1 MTQEDRELLFK
12 DISARLP
19 YAVKVKIG
27 NNLYIVDGI
36 DIGLNDEGEWVPRVC
51 THGMT
56 AVEIEYCKPY
66 LFPMSSMTEEQEEE
80 LKKIYYS
87 FTGMF
92 HYTERIFDRIPFSK
106 MKYFPYQ
113 IEEFFN
119 KNHIDYRGLIPMGLA
134 NDATDK
140 NIY

>member
-1 MTQEDRELLFK
+1 MMQEEKELLFK

-19 YAVKVKIG
+19 YDVKVKIG
-27 NNLYIVDGI
+27 NNIYIVDGI

-51 THGMT
+51 THGMM

-66 LFPMSSMTEEQEEE
+66 LFPMSSMTEEQIKED
-80 LKKIYYS
+80 LTTKHKINLSSGKFMYLDS
-87 FTGMF
+87 
-92 HYTERIFDRIPFSK
+92 SK
-106 MKYFPYQ
+106 TV
-113 IEEFFN
+113 EFYN

>member
-12 DISARLP
+12 DLCARLP

-51 THGMT
+51 THGIT
-56 AVEIEYCKPY
+56 AVELVKMKEIEYCKPY
-66 LFPMSSMTEEQEEE
+66 LFPYSSMTEEQIKES
-80 LKKIYYS
+80 LTTKHKINLASGKFMYVDS
-87 FTGMF
+87 
-92 HYTERIFDRIPFSK
+92 SK
-106 MKYFPYQ
+106 TVDFYCKY
-113 IEEFFN
+113 
-119 KNHIDYRGLIPMGLA
+119 HIDFRGLIPKGLA
-134 NDATDK
+134 NDATGL